1 MFELSGTIKDL
12 SPDIKSGKMVL
23 SLVINERQSA
33 MNLYDELHEAE
44 KLSVNIDKYREKRSL
59 NANKYMWKL
68 CGDLAEVLSDEKV
81 KYTKEDIYRDAIKE
95 IGVWYDDEV
104 EPEKVAW
111 RRKAWEMIGTGWITE
126 RVDFTPDGEKEIIRF
141 YYGSSQYNTK
151 QMSRLIDNIVQDCEA
166 VGIDT
171 KTPNEIAN
179 MLSLWETDRRKGK

>member
-23 SLVINERQSA
+23 SLIINERQSA

-44 KLSVNIDKYREKRSL
+44 KLSVNIGKYREKRSL
-59 NANKYMWKL
+59 NANAYMWKL
-68 CGDLAEVLSDEKV
+68 CGELADALSDEKV
-81 KYTKEDIYRDAIKE
+81 THTKEDIYRDAIKE

-126 RVDFTPDGEKEIIRF
+126 RVDFTPDGEKEVIRF

>member
-1 MFELSGTIKDL
+1 MFELTGTIRDL

-23 SLVINERQSA
+23 TLVINEKQSA
-33 MNLYDELHEAE
+33 MNLYDDLHDAE

-59 NANKYMWKL
+59 NANNYMWKL

-104 EPEKVAW
+104 EPEKVNW
-111 RRKAWEMIGTGWITE
+111 RRKAWELIGTGWITE
-126 RVDFTPDGEKEIIRF
+126 RVDFTPDGEKEVIRF

>member
-1 MFELSGTIKDL
+1 MFELSGAIKDL
-12 SPDIKSGKMVL
+12 YPDIKTGKMVL
-23 SLVINERQSA
+23 SLVINEKQSA
-33 MNLYDELHEAE
+33 MNLYDDLHEAE
-44 KLSVNIDKYREKRSL
+44 KLSVKIDKYREKRSHSA
-59 NANKYMWKL
+59 NAYMWKL
-68 CGDLAEVLSDEKV
+68 CGELAEVLSDEKV
-81 KYTKEDIYRDAIKE
+81 TYTKEDIYRDAIKE

-179 MLSLWETDRRKGK
+179 MLSLWETDRGRNK

>member
-1 MFELSGTIKDL
+1 MYELSGAIKDL
-12 SPDIKSGKMVL
+12 YPDIKTGKMVL
-23 SLVINERQSA
+23 SLVINEKQSA
-33 MNLYDELHEAE
+33 MSLYDDLHEAE
-44 KLSVNIDKYREKRSL
+44 KLSVKIDKYREKRSL
-59 NANKYMWKL
+59 SANAYMWKL
-68 CGDLAEVLSDEKV
+68 CGELAEVLSDEKETH
-81 KYTKEDIYRDAIKE
+81 TKEDIYRDAIKE

-179 MLSLWETDRRKGK
+179 MLSLWETDRRKDK

>member
-12 SPDIKSGKMVL
+12 SPDIKTGKMVL
-23 SLVINERQSA
+23 SLVINEKQSA
-33 MNLYDELHEAE
+33 MNLYDDLYEAE
-44 KLSVNIDKYREKRSL
+44 KLSVKIDKYREKRSL
-59 NANKYMWKL
+59 NANAYMWKL
-68 CGDLAEVLSDEKV
+68 CGELAEVLSDEKV
-81 KYTKEDIYRDAIKE
+81 THTKEDIYRDAIKE

-179 MLSLWETDRRKGK
+179 MLSLWETDRRKNK

>member
-1 MFELSGTIKDL
+1 MFELSGIIKDL

-126 RVDFTPDGEKEIIRF
+126 RVDFSADGEREIIRF